1 MNSEQKEKHE
11 LIFYKADDGE
21 FRFDKRFYLK
31 LDKRETVV
39 SELKCGR
46 FGLSN
51 EVFFFTLAYG
61 EYYYERLYLN
71 IIPEGKYHA
80 KRILIDAD
88 IDLYDSIIKSN
99 DPSNTDPS
107 CF

>member
-11 LIFYKADDGE
+11 LIFYKDDDGE

-39 SELKCGR
+39 GELKCGR

-51 EVFFFTLAYG
+51 EVFFFTFVKGKYG
-61 EYYYERLYLN
+61 FERLFLN
-71 IIPEGKYHA
+71 IIPEGKYQA
-80 KRILIDAD
+80 ERILIDSD
-88 IDLYDSIIKSN
+88 TDLYDSIRRSVDPQN
-99 DPSNTDPS
+99 PDPS
-107 CF
+107 FF